1 MVEALAAHLGL
12 DIDAEH
18 VAPVVDH
25 YHQTR
30 VQQVD
35 PQQGRGGDEDQSPVL
50 TREESVDEQPDRHR
64 EPELQHAR
72 EYRAGEVQGEE
83 FAMGLV
89 VSEETPEELSRPAL
103 VSGSARHGARRS
115 SRRNRQETDRA
126 RGRYERVSV
135 YSPCLNCPVLT
146 PNPLSC

>member
-35 PQQGRGGDEDQSPVL
+35 PQQGGGGDEDQSPVL
-50 TREESVDEQPDRHR
+50 TREQPVEEQPNRHR

-72 EYRAGEVQGEE
+72 EHRAGEVQGEKR
-83 FAMGLV
+83 AMWLV
-89 VSEETPEELSRPAL
+89 IGEETPEELPRPDLVSRPGLHWRADHRGL
-103 VSGSARHGARRS
+103 VLAGAAIPLRRHDSKPPAIS
-115 SRRNRQETDRA
+115 
-126 RGRYERVSV
+126 
-135 YSPCLNCPVLT
+135 LT
-146 PNPLSC
+146 PESTAT